1 VSAAR
6 TCPACGYHREY
17 ATEARADAHH
27 RRHSCPRQRARA
39 ESAFRRAERAATG
52 PQRDCTHPGH
62 PHQHGQRVTYVKDR
76 CRCPACTAANTLA
89 GHNTARQQTFGR
101 WNPYVDAT
109 AAREHIRLLRA
120 HHLGYA
126 QIARLAG
133 TSFTHIREIAG
144 TVARSGNRPPI
155 THIRQDLAIRI
166 LAVTPDPANR
176 APQSQIDATGTRR
189 RLQALVAVGW
199 PTHILAARIGRTP
212 SNLRRT
218 MISDTVTTRTALIV
232 SDLYNEL
239 WDIEP
244 PHTTQDDRDASAAAR
259 RTAKDQG
266 WAPPLAWDDI
276 DTDPH
281 PNTAPAT
288 PDPGDLDEIAIERAI
303 AGDSIRLLDLT
314 PAEQAEVVD
323 RLTKSGKSIRDIAT
337 QLATT
342 TRTVSRRRESAANA
356 A

>member
-1 VSAAR
+1 
-6 TCPACGYHREY
+6 
-17 ATEARADAHH
+17 
-27 RRHSCPRQRARA
+27 
-39 ESAFRRAERAATG
+39 
-52 PQRDCTHPGH
+52 
-62 PHQHGQRVTYVKDR
+62 
-76 CRCPACTAANTLA
+76 
-89 GHNTARQQTFGR
+89 
-101 WNPYVDAT
+101 
-109 AAREHIRLLRA
+109 
-120 HHLGYA
+120 
-126 QIARLAG
+126 
-133 TSFTHIREIAG
+133 
-144 TVARSGNRPPI
+144 
-155 THIRQDLAIRI
+155 
-166 LAVTPDPANR
+166 
-176 APQSQIDATGTRR
+176 
-189 RLQALVAVGW
+189 
-199 PTHILAARIGRTP
+199 
-212 SNLRRT
+212 

-323 RLTKSGKSIRDIAT
+323 RLTKSGKSIRDIAGYGDLR
-337 QLATT
+337 LATVGGLGLGHT
-342 TRTVSRRRESAANA
+342 THRSLVLAVLAFMAISIGQASWTYVRTRDRKAHFGYGPALALGFLVAAA
-356 A
+356 AV

>member
-1 VSAAR
+1 VPPPDPSATAR
-6 TCPACGYHREY
+6 TPVI
-17 ATEARADAHH
+17 
-27 RRHSCPRQRARA
+27 P
-39 ESAFRRAERAATG
+39 
-52 PQRDCTHPGH
+52 
-62 PHQHGQRVTYVKDR
+62 
-76 CRCPACTAANTLA
+76 ANTLA

-101 WNPYVDAT
+101 WNPYLDVV

-155 THIRQDLAIRI
+155 TQIRQDLATRI
-166 LAVTPDPANR
+166 LAITPDPANR

-189 RLQALVAVGW
+189 RLQALVAIGW
-199 PTHILAARIGRTP
+199 PPDTLAARIGRTP
-212 SNLRRT
+212 GNLRRT
-218 MISDTVTTRTALIV
+218 MTGATVTARTAVIV
-232 SDLYNEL
+232 DELYDDL
-239 WDIEP
+239 WDIQP
-244 PHTTQDDRDASAAAR
+244 PRATQRERDASDAAQQAAANM
-259 RTAKDQG
+259 G
-266 WAPPLAWDDI
+266 WPPPLAWDDI
-276 DTDPH
+276 DTDLDPS
-281 PNTAPAT
+281 TSAAK
-288 PDPGDLDEIAIERAI
+288 PDPDDLDEIAIERAI

-314 PAEQAEVVD
+314 PAEQAEVVG